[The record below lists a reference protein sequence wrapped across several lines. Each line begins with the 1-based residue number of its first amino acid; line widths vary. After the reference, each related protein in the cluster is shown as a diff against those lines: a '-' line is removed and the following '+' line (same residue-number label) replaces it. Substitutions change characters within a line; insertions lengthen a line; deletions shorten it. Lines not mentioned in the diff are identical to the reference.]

1 MERPG
6 FSPET
11 IDFLWG
17 IRMNNNRDWFL
28 SHKEDYLS
36 RLYRP
41 MLALA
46 EELRP
51 AFRDVPGMACKV
63 SRIYRDTR
71 MPQPDGPYK
80 DGLWISFRP
89 DAMYW
94 GEHPCLYFDLH
105 PEEAEYG
112 FVLWHPKPAQMER
125 FRRDLREAP
134 ERFLRLTE
142 RAERETGLRL
152 TGDEYKR
159 KKEGETP
166 ETARF
171 YNLRSLVCCRTLPI
185 GPELFAPELAD
196 TVRETLLRLLPLYE
210 YFSAL

>member
-112 FVLWHPKPAQMER
+112 FVLWHPKPAQLER
-125 FRRDLREAP
+125 FRQ
-134 ERFLRLTE
+134 RFMHKLVYDPTNNE
-142 RAERETGLRL
+142 GLFSCVGCGRCMN
-152 TGDEYKR
+152 R
-159 KKEGETP
+159 
-166 ETARF
+166 
-171 YNLRSLVCCRTLPI
+171 CPI
-185 GPELFAPELAD
+185 QMNIVKVMKMLGGGKQNG
-196 TVRETLLRLLPLYE
+196 
-210 YFSAL
+210 

>member
-1 MERPG
+1 MNYYATLGESCKDAAVIAALLRA
-6 FSPET
+6 
-11 IDFLWG
+11 G
-17 IRMNNNRDWFL
+17 ISCFRLNL
-28 SHKEDYLS
+28 SHGS
-36 RLYRP
+36 
-41 MLALA
+41 
-46 EELRP
+46 
-51 AFRDVPGMACKV
+51 
-63 SRIYRDTR
+63 
-71 MPQPDGPYK
+71 
-80 DGLWISFRP
+80 
-89 DAMYW
+89 
-94 GEHPCLYFDLH
+94 
-105 PEEAEYG
+105 
-112 FVLWHPKPAQMER
+112 
-125 FRRDLREAP
+125 LREKAGWIDA
-134 ERFLRLTE
+134 LH